1 MKLPIKLPH
10 NAKSNIMRLKKCG
23 VYVAFIRD
31 LKNRSGNAF
40 QHRLIEML
48 SYDRDIIDFAFI
60 WDKTKEGWEFWDK
73 KNQEVNDMTFYGFE
87 KTIK

>member
-10 NAKSNIMRLKKCG
+10 IAKSNIMKLKKCG
-23 VYVAFIRD
+23 VYVAFIRE
-31 LKNRSGNAF
+31 LKKRSGKTF
-40 QHRLIEML
+40 QNRLIELL
-48 SYDRDIIDFAFI
+48 SYDRDIIDFGLI
-60 WDKTKEGWEFWDK
+60 WDETKEGWEFWDE